1 MSDPKPPPSMPASKT
16 WTWRK
21 EQARY
26 QLRRVAY
33 VGGGLAGL
41 GLYGA
46 GDMGANI
53 FAEVQWLRA
62 VFVVT
67 ALASAALL
75 ALAWEKCSRFI
86 AEIERDHGEH
96 MEDESTRELPNSV
109 QNQLNN
115 AIGLLLLTALV
126 LVVAAVWSA
135 ITPDPT

>member
-1 MSDPKPPPSMPASKT
+1 MTEPAAPPPSEPAGTT
-16 WTWRK
+16 WAWRK
-21 EQARY
+21 EQAQY

-67 ALASAALL
+67 AMATAALL
-75 ALAWEKCSRFI
+75 ALAWERSSRFI
-86 AEIERDHGEH
+86 AEVERDHGEP
-96 MEDESTRELPNSV
+96 MSEPSTRELPNDV
-109 QNQLNN
+109 QAKLNY
-115 AIGLLLLTALV
+115 AVGLLLVTALV
-126 LVVAAVWSA
+126 LVVASVWSA
-135 ITPDPT
+135 ISRG